1 MLLVGSPLCGSGVG
15 AMGNIYTT
23 PSTDGTNMYVTGL
36 MQVDMAN
43 APVCEE
49 PSNPCA
55 RANHTYT
62 QTVKITSPSG
72 RTASCNFQS
81 AYPALTAVNLR
92 CEASL
97 AIDGQGGTYTSSDD
111 QQADCTIAGE
121 FLYAVTPL
129 QNPLIYIVAYY
140 RRVVG
145 VGVVAYYTRCNPNT
159 ACPSLYGIPGSYPF
173 FLWTGA
179 QITIAGNYTCVGA
192 TESVSQC
199 YSPDPVPGGTPTGGL
214 GLLEQP
220 HRCGPMQSGPAS
232 RAAELAGMPPGAG
245 PTIDTVPLNSREDR

>member
-97 AIDGQGGTYTSSDD
+97 AIDGEGGTDTSSDD

-129 QNPLIYIVAYY
+129 QNPLIYSGLLQKGCGCGSSRLLHPMQPEHRLPQPVRYTGQLSILPMDRGPDYY
-140 RRVVG
+140 RGQLYVRGCHRIRKPMLLPRSSTGGHPDGRTDGRAWPLGAAPPMWAHAVG
-145 VGVVAYYTRCNPNT
+145 SC
-159 ACPSLYGIPGSYPF
+159 
-173 FLWTGA
+173 
-179 QITIAGNYTCVGA
+179 IAGG
-192 TESVSQC
+192 
-199 YSPDPVPGGTPTGGL
+199 
-214 GLLEQP
+214 
-220 HRCGPMQSGPAS
+220 
-232 RAAELAGMPPGAG
+232 
-245 PTIDTVPLNSREDR
+245 

>member
-62 QTVKITSPSG
+62 QTVKITSPSE

-81 AYPALTAVNLR
+81 VYPALTAVNLR

-97 AIDGQGGTYTSSDD
+97 AIDGED
-111 QQADCTIAGE
+111 
-121 FLYAVTPL
+121 YALTPL

-145 VGVVAYYTRCNPNT
+145 VGVVAYYTRCNPN
-159 ACPSLYGIPGSYPF
+159 
-173 FLWTGA
+173 TGA

-199 YSPDPVPGGTPTGGL
+199 YSPDPVPGGTPTGGPTGGL

-220 HRCGPMQSGPAS
+220 HRCGPMQSGPSS

>member
-97 AIDGQGGTYTSSDD
+97 AIDGEDGTYTSSDD

-159 ACPSLYGIPGSYPF
+159 ACPSLYGIPGSYSF

-232 RAAELAGMPPGAG
+232 RAADLAGMPPGAG